1 MPYRRLPNTDSAR
14 VKALILAH
22 EKGNELPPFKLAFS
36 QTMFQKIKSIL
47 PGFEN
52 AISENKNSLNL
63 HADKNKEYQKRLK
76 KAKLYISHFIQV
88 VDMAI
93 IRGDIQA
100 EIRTYYG
107 LDKEERKLPSLS
119 SEEEILAVGKAI
131 IEGEKVRRGKG
142 LAPVTN
148 PTIAVVQVHYDK
160 FLDAYNHQKSLKK
173 RTSHAHEVLDS
184 LRSSIDDIIQQT
196 WNEIEDTYKDL
207 PEDIRRE
214 KCTKYGVVYVFRK
227 NELTGVNLFQ
237 TEQTPASA
245 TSSRVSS

>member
-14 VKALILAH
+14 VKALKLAH

-36 QTMFQKIKSIL
+36 QTMFQRIKSTL
-47 PGFEN
+47 PSFEN
-52 AISENKNSLNL
+52 AISEHKNSLNL

-93 IRGDIQA
+93 IRGELQA
-100 EIRTYYG
+100 EIRNFYG
-107 LDKEERKLPSLS
+107 LNEEERKLPGLTT
-119 SEEEILAVGKAI
+119 EEEILLVGKSI
-131 IEGEKVRRGKG
+131 IEGEKNRRQKG
-142 LAPVTN
+142 LAPITN

-160 FLDAYNHQKSLKK
+160 FLDAYNHQKSLK
-173 RTSHAHEVLDS
+173 RRSSHAHEVLDS

-196 WNEIEDTYKDL
+196 WNEIEETYKDL
-207 PEDIRRE
+207 PEELRRE

-227 NELTGVNLFQ
+227 NELSGINLFQ
-237 TEQTPASA
+237 GEQVGVQ
-245 TSSRVSS
+245 VSSSQVSS

>member
-14 VKALILAH
+14 IKAMKLAH

-36 QTMFQKIKSIL
+36 QTMFQRIKSTL
-47 PGFEN
+47 PSFEN
-52 AISENKNSLNL
+52 AISEHKNSLNL

-93 IRGDIQA
+93 IRGELKP

-107 LDKEERKLPSLS
+107 LNEAERKLPALTT
-119 SEEEILAVGKAI
+119 EEEILSWGKSI
-131 IEGEKVRRGKG
+131 VDGEKNRRQKG
-142 LAPVTN
+142 LGPITN

-173 RTSHAHEVLDS
+173 RSSHAHNVLDS

-196 WNEIEDTYKDL
+196 WNEIEEGYKDL
-207 PEDIRRE
+207 PEEIRRE
-214 KCTKYGVVYVFRK
+214 KCSEYGVVYVFRK
-227 NELTGVNLFQ
+227 NELSGINLFHG
-237 TEQTPASA
+237 EQTAAP
-245 TSSRVSS
+245 VSSTQLSP

>member
-14 VKALILAH
+14 IKAMKLAH
-22 EKGNELPPFKLAFS
+22 EKGNELPPFKLSFS
-36 QTMFQKIKSIL
+36 QTMFQRIKSTL
-47 PGFEN
+47 PSFEN
-52 AISENKNSLNL
+52 AISEHKNSMNL

-93 IRGDIQA
+93 IRGDINS
-100 EIRTYYG
+100 EIRAYYG
-107 LDKEERKLPSLS
+107 LNETERKLPSLTT
-119 SEEEILAVGKAI
+119 EEEVFSVGKSI
-131 IEGEKVRRGKG
+131 IDGEKARRTKG
-142 LAPVTN
+142 LAPITN

-160 FLDAYNHQKSLKK
+160 FLDAFNHQKSLKK
-173 RTSHAHEVLDS
+173 RSSHAHDVLDS

-227 NELTGVNLFQ
+227 NELTGMNLFRAGQ
-237 TEQTPASA
+237 TEVSA
-245 TSSRVSS
+245 TSTQVSP

>member
-14 VKALILAH
+14 IKALKHAH

-36 QTMFQKIKSIL
+36 QTMFQRIKSTL
-47 PGFEN
+47 PSFEN
-52 AISENKNSLNL
+52 AISEHKNSLNL

-100 EIRTYYG
+100 EIRNYYG
-107 LDKEERKLPSLS
+107 LNEEERKLPALTT
-119 SEEEILAVGKAI
+119 EEEILSVGKLI
-131 IEGEKVRRGKG
+131 IEGEKSRRIKG
-142 LAPVTN
+142 LAPITN

-160 FLDAYNHQKSLKK
+160 FLDAFNHQRSLKK
-173 RTSHAHEVLDS
+173 RSSHAHDVLDS
-184 LRSSIDDIIQQT
+184 LRSSIDDIIQRT
-196 WNEIEDTYKDL
+196 WNEIEETYKDL
-207 PEDIRRE
+207 PEEIRRE
-214 KCTKYGVVYVFRK
+214 KCSKYGVVYVFRK

-237 TEQTPASA
+237 SNQASV
-245 TSSRVSS
+245 SVSSTQISS